1 MNYFTVRHKK
11 SPAGCTAR
19 LQTKYIL
26 QGDFNMNYYRNEV
39 TEKKNDDELLT
50 RNGTF
55 QVFVYAYMFVT
66 TIILLSIIA
75 QL

>member
-11 SPAGCTAR
+11 AQLVAQQGS
-19 LQTKYIL
+19 TKYII
-26 QGDFNMNYYRNEV
+26 QGDFTMNYYRNEV

-50 RNGTF
+50 SQGTF
-55 QVFVYAYMFVT
+55 QVFVYAHMFIT

>member
-1 MNYFTVRHKK
+1 MHSKAQQNIK
-11 SPAGCTAR
+11 
-19 LQTKYIL
+19 L

-39 TEKKNDDELLT
+39 EVKKKNDDELLT
-50 RNGTF
+50 SQGTF
-55 QVFVYAYMFVT
+55 QVFVYVHMFIT

>member
-1 MNYFTVRHKK
+1 
-11 SPAGCTAR
+11 
-19 LQTKYIL
+19 
-26 QGDFNMNYYRNEV
+26 MNYYRNEV

-50 RNGTF
+50 SHGTF
-55 QVFVYAYMFVT
+55 QVFVYAHMFIT

>member
-1 MNYFTVRHKK
+1 
-11 SPAGCTAR
+11 
-19 LQTKYIL
+19 
-26 QGDFNMNYYRNEV
+26 MNYYRNEV

-50 RNGTF
+50 SNGTF
-55 QVFVYAYMFVT
+55 QVFVYAHMFIT